1 VRYGLD
7 PEPLRR
13 GAFVRGQ
20 LMLVAASFRKP
31 PLDGDDRRDIPLDL
45 LTVNIVTGTIWG

>member
-1 VRYGLD
+1 
-7 PEPLRR
+7 
-13 GAFVRGQ
+13 
-20 LMLVAASFRKP
+20 MLVAASFRKP